1 MPEVL
6 LEFADP
12 IASEDG
18 ALYAARACGS
28 EMSGGL
34 WQGWIEFLPVGEGEP
49 LRTTRATTQPNRQ
62 DTIYWATGLTPVYL
76 EGALR
81 RTLNPAPPVRLAAPP
96 TTPVPLFDG
105 PAPTYVDRP
114 PAVGGSVVNP
124 FALYRKGEGYLRR
137 RLAALSA
144 WHLVNVIEAHELS
157 DEDPAILNVQPP
169 AVLIEVIVES
179 VRRVND
185 LSRA

>member
-1 MPEVL
+1 
-6 LEFADP
+6 
-12 IASEDG
+12 
-18 ALYAARACGS
+18 
-28 EMSGGL
+28 
-34 WQGWIEFLPVGEGEP
+34 
-49 LRTTRATTQPNRQ
+49 
-62 DTIYWATGLTPVYL
+62 
-76 EGALR
+76 
-81 RTLNPAPPVRLAAPP
+81 
-96 TTPVPLFDG
+96 VPLFDG

-169 AVLIEVIVES
+169 AVLIELIVES